1 MKKNKKKLIRKYI
14 CIVTLFLFIVG
25 AYYFY
30 NKSRINYK
38 YLKVEKSLNLVYTVS
53 EKKINNYMQFKPYV
67 NLKGELGSVINQNI
81 DEYFN
86 AFSDG
91 YFNITYDT
99 DLNGKILSLIIK
111 VEDYSIDLNSS
122 SVLYF
127 RSYNIDLDSLELLSS
142 EKILSY
148 FDLNQ
153 NDAEK
158 LLNEK
163 ISDYYSKLLNDG
175 KIGYECNYSCF
186 LKERDFSDGINDVEY
201 YVKDGKLVLF
211 KPYIYV
217 AYDGYD
223 SNNDYGFEIAG

>member
-14 CIVTLFLFIVG
+14 YIVTLFLFIVS

-38 YLKVEKSLNLVYTVS
+38 YLKVDKSLNLVYTVS
-53 EKKINNYMQFKPYV
+53 EKNVNNYMQFKPYV
-67 NLKGELGSVINQNI
+67 NLKGELGNAINQNI

-91 YFNITYDT
+91 NFNITYDT

-111 VEDYSIDLNSS
+111 VEDYGINLNSS

-153 NDAEK
+153 KDAEK

-163 ISDYYSKLLNDG
+163 IGNYYSKLLNDG
-175 KIGYECNYSCF
+175 KINYECNYSCF

>member
-14 CIVTLFLFIVG
+14 YIVTLFLFIVG

-38 YLKVEKSLNLVYTVS
+38 YLKVDKSLNLVYTVS
-53 EKKINNYMQFKPYV
+53 EKNVNNYMQFKPYV

-111 VEDYSIDLNSS
+111 VEDYGINLNSS

-153 NDAEK
+153 KDAEK

-163 ISDYYSKLLNDG
+163 IGNYYSKLLNDG
-175 KIGYECNYSCF
+175 KINYECNYSCF